1 VEFENRQSGLLLVQI
16 PGNGTK
22 ILLLHDRRHQRM
34 VKNEKTGEQEL
45 AKGAGPS
52 TNILLVMSGKGVKVP
67 AVENAKFSK
76 DFMSS
81 KKMRPILFSHGDKST
96 ANMLAGTMIDF
107 ASRGYACFA
116 PLHTDVS
123 CLYTEK
129 KMVSRSI

>member
-1 VEFENRQSGLLLVQI
+1 MTG
-16 PGNGTK
+16 GM
-22 ILLLHDRRHQRM
+22 QRM

-116 PLHTDVS
+116 PLHTDGS

-129 KMVSRSI
+129 KNGKSVNLEKFCLKWEKDKWTEK